1 MNRTG
6 EWERVDRVQE
16 IGHVPKV
23 ERDSEIIL
31 YNSREREREIEKESG
46 RREKEYEVSGRKAE
60 I

>member
-6 EWERVDRVQE
+6 KWERVDRVQE

-31 YNSREREREIEKESG
+31 YNSREREREW
-46 RREKEYEVSGRKAE
+46 
-60 I
+60 